1 MATPKRRK
9 TGPRGGR
16 TTVSKSGLLVRKAFL
31 IGWEEND
38 ALRRA
43 SFETGLAEAD
53 LVRRALRTYFNLP
66 PADPIEDD
74 SEA

>member
-1 MATPKRRK
+1 MATTKRRK
-9 TGPRGGR
+9 TGPRGGK

-38 ALRRA
+38 ALRLA

-53 LVRRALRTYFNLP
+53 LVRRALRSYFKLP
-66 PADPIEDD
+66 VDPPGNGD
-74 SEA
+74 

>member
-1 MATPKRRK
+1 M
-9 TGPRGGR
+9 
-16 TTVSKSGLLVRKAFL
+16 RKAFL

-43 SFETGLAEAD
+43 SFDTGLAEAD
-53 LVRRALRTYFNLP
+53 LVRRALRAHFGLP
-66 PADPIEDD
+66 PASPVDDD